1 MDEFKKVHR
10 KMFANIDITNGDL
23 NKENQADN
31 LVSAQIQSCTSKT
44 FI

>member
-10 KMFANIDITNGDL
+10 KMFANIDTTNG